1 MIYFILHFI
10 LNVGG
15 VSGLIPLTGV
25 PILLISYGGTNTWAS
40 LIAIG
45 IAQKEISSIRKEL
58 IDANNSGQ
66 IS

>member
-1 MIYFILHFI
+1 M
-10 LNVGG
+10 GG